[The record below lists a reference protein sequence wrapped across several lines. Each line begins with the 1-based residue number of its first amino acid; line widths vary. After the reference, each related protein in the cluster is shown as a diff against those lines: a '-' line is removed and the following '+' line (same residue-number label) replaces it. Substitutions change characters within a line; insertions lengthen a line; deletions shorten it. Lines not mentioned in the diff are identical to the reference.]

1 MLANKPCSPNG
12 NVKIPLREL
21 RQDDIVGSLGWLQRQ
36 KARISRKCIIISPQD
51 LYREMYLCTY
61 KNIMQFYCIFCVHI
75 TGNRVRTAAARQD
88 ELLPR
93 NVAIPIQHTTT

>member
-36 KARISRKCIIISPQD
+36 KARISCKRITISPQD
-51 LYREMYLCTY
+51 YIE
-61 KNIMQFYCIFCVHI
+61 
-75 TGNRVRTAAARQD
+75 
-88 ELLPR
+88 R
-93 NVAIPIQHTTT
+93 NVFVYLQEYNAIL